1 MKSFREYMQ
10 EKLNEAV
17 QGAPVLEFQN
27 VQFSFPFGEDIY
39 EPGYNPM
46 QDRGERSDSGVMGT
60 EENSS
65 TFNGTVT
72 VPLTDKAVMNV
83 KMANNGNIGKESI
96 MSFVVENG
104 TETLDLLDAD
114 FAGSFRPNI
123 DDLESYPDSLYRELA
138 RELADKIEN
147 GNFEVKN
154 V

>member
-10 EKLNEAV
+10 EKLNEAA

-27 VQFSFPFGEDIY
+27 VQFSFPFSEESY
-39 EPGYNPM
+39 ESGYNPM

-60 EENSS
+60 EENSA
-65 TFNGTVT
+65 TFNGAVT
-72 VPLTDKAVMNV
+72 VPLTNKAVMDV
-83 KMANNGNIGKESI
+83 KMANGGNIGQESV

-104 TETLDLLDAD
+104 TSALDLLDAD
-114 FAGSFRPNI
+114 FAGTFQPNI
-123 DDLESYPDSLYRELA
+123 DDLESYPDSLYKELA
-138 RELADKIEN
+138 RDLADKIEN